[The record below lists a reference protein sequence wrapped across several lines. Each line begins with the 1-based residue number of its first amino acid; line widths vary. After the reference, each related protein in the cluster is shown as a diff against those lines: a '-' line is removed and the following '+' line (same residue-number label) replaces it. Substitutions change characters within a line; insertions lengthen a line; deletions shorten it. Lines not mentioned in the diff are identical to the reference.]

1 MPDTPKGTPVVLLI
15 VLSLI
20 WGTSFILIKQGLLV
34 FTPEELAA
42 LRVSAASLFLL
53 PAAMFRIRQLKSRH
67 FGKLL
72 FVGLLGTFIPAFL
85 FAIAQTRMDSS
96 LAGIL
101 NTLTPIFTMLVGVIL
116 YQQRFRR
123 MAVLGIV
130 LGFGGTFML
139 MLSRSEGR
147 VEGIN
152 VYALLILIACIL
164 YGSNLNFIKYKI
176 ADLSPLTITSVS
188 LMLLGPLALTY
199 LFGFTDFTQKFQT
212 HEGAWKA
219 FGFIVLLGM
228 MSTAIATFLF
238 NRLVKMSTPLYA
250 SSVTY
255 FMPVVAVMWGV
266 LDGERLYMGHYIGMV
281 AIIAGVYL
289 ANRKK

>member
-34 FTPEELAA
+34 FNPEELAA
-42 LRVSAASLFLL
+42 IRVSAASLFLF
-53 PAAMFRIRQLKSRH
+53 PAAITKLRQLKSRH

-72 FVGLLGTFIPAFL
+72 VVGLMGTFIPAFL
-85 FAIAQTRMDSS
+85 FSIAQTRMDSS

-101 NTLTPIFTMLVGVIL
+101 NTLTPIFTMLVGVLL

-139 MLSRSEGR
+139 MLARSEGR

-152 VYALLILIACIL
+152 LYALLILIACVL

-199 LFGFTDFTQKFQT
+199 LFGFTEFTQKFQT
-212 HEGAWKA
+212 HAGAWKA
-219 FGFIVLLGM
+219 FGYIILLGV

-238 NRLVKMSTPLYA
+238 NRLVKISTPLYA

-266 LDGERLYMGHYIGMV
+266 LDGERLYTGHYIGMI